1 MTEVGTVHVQ
11 CPDCGTSVPMTLHT
25 KGTTSQGNVLQL
37 VVEPDYTDLWAHS
50 WTHEHP

>member
-1 MTEVGTVHVQ
+1 MAEVGTVHVH
-11 CPDCGTSVPMTLHT
+11 CPDCGTPVPMALHA

-50 WTHEHP
+50 WTHDYS